1 MILILHAWRNP
12 YFTIY
17 INIFI
22 ITIVIIIILLT
33 FQDELACLESKVVS
47 SIRIIWISHPHADH
61 HLGLI
66 RFLSEK
72 RKVMLDN
79 QIIGD
84 RPGGYVNPVFPILLV
99 APPSVLAFLRE
110 YAELIDPSLSLAYIP
125 LSCRLLD
132 PLDKCKTPDDY
143 WLRNSLNQVD
153 VFFWRHSYKIY

>member
-1 MILILHAWRNP
+1 
-12 YFTIY
+12 
-17 INIFI
+17 
-22 ITIVIIIILLT
+22 
-33 FQDELACLESKVVS
+33 
-47 SIRIIWISHPHADH
+47 
-61 HLGLI
+61 
-66 RFLSEK
+66 
-72 RKVMLDN
+72 MLDN

-84 RPGGYVNPVFPILLV
+84 RPGGNVNPVFPILLV

-153 VFFWRHSYKIY
+153 VFFLKTVIQNLLNFIYLIFYFLLRE